1 MSTIKDRN
9 GVDLTEAEE
18 IKKRWQEYTELL
30 KKSLNDPDHYSGV
43 VTHQELD
50 ILEYEFKWDLEHI
63 TTNEASGL
71 DGIPA
76 EVFQMLKMMLLK
88 CCIQYVSKFG
98 KLSSGHKKSIF
109 IPIPNKANAK
119 QCSNYHTTALTLHT
133 NKEMLKNPSS

>member
-9 GVDLTEAEE
+9 GVYLTEAEE

-30 KKSLNDPDHYSGV
+30 KKSLNDPDNYSGV

-76 EVFQMLKMMLLK
+76 EVFQMLKNDAVKVLYSICQQIWITQQWAQEVNFHSNPKQGQCQTM
-88 CCIQYVSKFG
+88 F
-98 KLSSGHKKSIF
+98 KLSH
-109 IPIPNKANAK
+109 N
-119 QCSNYHTTALTLHT
+119 CSHFTH
-133 NKEMLKNPSS
+133 